1 MELSNNSSG
10 QDTNNCPPADR
21 GTGNGGWGGGGGGGE
36 VMTAL
41 VDEEIIRE
49 VITGIIGMTTTTRK
63 VSSLVESQQ

>member
-21 GTGNGGWGGGGGGGE
+21 GTGNGGWGE